1 MRTVIEADGREYYL
15 KYLKAIDFIEMLI
28 AVLQKS
34 SSSNQELIQVFI
46 NLIDLVDFKMAAS
59 LLLKFNQEQTF
70 LELERLCQSRGKHL
84 ERDQLIQ

>member
-1 MRTVIEADGREYYL
+1 MRTVVEADGREYYH

-59 LLLKFNQEQTF
+59 LLLKFNQE
-70 LELERLCQSRGKHL
+70 
-84 ERDQLIQ
+84 